1 MFRIS
6 NKYFL
11 FLMLIFIVGCA
22 KRGTITGGEKDT
34 IAPVLISS
42 IPKNFSVNFTG
53 KEVKLYFDEYIKLKD
68 INKQLIVSPPMN
80 TAPDISPNGASRFI
94 SIKIK
99 DTLKP
104 DTTYSFNFGQSI
116 QDNNEGNPYPQFK
129 YVFSTGSY
137 IDSLSVEGT
146 IKDGLEQKA
155 DNFVTVMLYEFN
167 EKYSD
172 STVYKQK
179 PRYVTNTLDSLKTW
193 KIENIKAG
201 KYVLVA
207 LKDFSNNF
215 KFDPKKDKIGF
226 LKQEITIPTEEKF
239 ELKLF
244 KEKTISKILKPSQA
258 SGNRAI
264 VGYEG
269 DSKNIKIILKN
280 GNEILPSIL
289 TKVNKKDSVQVWFN
303 KIKTDSLKME
313 ITKADFKKD
322 YYFKIKDQ
330 KKDTLAFTASNN
342 GGIGFRDVFFISAS
356 TPIVKFDNS
365 KIYLLDKDKKV
376 VVFTTEYDEFNQK
389 LNFKFKKEEEQKYT
403 VRLLPGAMIDFFDKQ
418 NDTLN
423 YKFITKSSAD
433 YGNMTLTLEKAKRF
447 PIIVELTDEKGKVF
461 ATEYAESL
469 PVVRFEGLEP
479 NKYFLRI
486 IYDDNKNKE
495 WDPGNFLL
503 KQQAEQVIYF
513 PKIIDVRANW
523 DVDQPFNL
531 GD

>member
-1 MFRIS
+1 
-6 NKYFL
+6 
-11 FLMLIFIVGCA
+11 
-22 KRGTITGGEKDT
+22 
-34 IAPVLISS
+34 
-42 IPKNFSVNFTG
+42 
-53 KEVKLYFDEYIKLKD
+53 
-68 INKQLIVSPPMN
+68 
-80 TAPDISPNGASRFI
+80 
-94 SIKIK
+94 
-99 DTLKP
+99 
-104 DTTYSFNFGQSI
+104 
-116 QDNNEGNPYPQFK
+116 
-129 YVFSTGSY
+129 
-137 IDSLSVEGT
+137 
-146 IKDGLEQKA
+146 
-155 DNFVTVMLYEFN
+155 
-167 EKYSD
+167 
-172 STVYKQK
+172 
-179 PRYVTNTLDSLKTW
+179 
-193 KIENIKAG
+193 
-201 KYVLVA
+201 
-207 LKDFSNNF
+207 
-215 KFDPKKDKIGF
+215 IGF